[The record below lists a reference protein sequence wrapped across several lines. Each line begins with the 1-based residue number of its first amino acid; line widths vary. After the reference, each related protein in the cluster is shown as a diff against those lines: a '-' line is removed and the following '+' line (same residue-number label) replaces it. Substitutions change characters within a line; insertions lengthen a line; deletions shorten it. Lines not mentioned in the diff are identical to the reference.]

1 MSGIPFID
9 LKTQYARLK
18 PQIDNAI
25 QEVLDDGRYI
35 LGPAVQ
41 RLETE
46 LAGYCGVR
54 HAISC
59 ASGTDAIFMPLLAY
73 GIGPGDAVFVP
84 SFTFTAS
91 AEVILLAGASPVFV
105 DVEEDSYNI
114 DLKDLERKI
123 AETKGAGKL
132 SPKAIIAVDLFG
144 LPADWDELNALA
156 DREGLRLISD
166 AAQSFGGAY
175 RGKKVGS
182 LAPVSGTSFFPAKP
196 LGGYGDGGAIF
207 TDDDDLAA
215 VLKSI
220 RVHGAGSD
228 RYEVVRIGINGRLD
242 SIQAAILSVKLS
254 VFDDEIEARERV
266 ANTYDEALKDVV
278 TVPKRIDGMQSAWAQ
293 YTIKTDK
300 RAQVQASLK
309 EAGIPTMIYY
319 PKPMHLQAPY
329 APYGGGEGSLPVSE
343 MTCEKVMSLPMHP
356 YLSDGDANRIA
367 ELVRQAMGKAESSR
381 GT

>member
-9 LKTQYARLK
+9 LKPQYARLK
-18 PQIDNAI
+18 PQIDAAI

-35 LGPAVQ
+35 LGPAVEK
-41 RLETE
+41 LEAE
-46 LAGYCGVR
+46 LAEYCGVR
-54 HAISC
+54 HAVSC

-73 GIGPGDAVFVP
+73 GVGPGDAVFVP

-91 AEVILLAGASPVFV
+91 AEVILLTGASPVFV
-105 DVEEDSYNI
+105 DVEADSFNL
-114 DLKDLERKI
+114 DLADLERKI
-123 AETKGAGKL
+123 AETRKAGKL
-132 SPKAIIAVDLFG
+132 EPKAIIAVDLFG
-144 LPADWDELNALA
+144 LPADWDGLTTLA
-156 DREGLRLISD
+156 DREKLHLISD
-166 AAQSFGGAY
+166 AAQSFGGTY
-175 RGKKVGS
+175 HGKHVGS

-254 VFDDEIEARERV
+254 VFDDEIEARARV
-266 ANTYDEALKDVV
+266 ANVYDDALKDIVA
-278 TVPKRIDGMQSAWAQ
+278 VPKRIEGLQSAWAQ
-293 YTIKTDK
+293 YTIKSGK
-300 RAQVQASLK
+300 RAGVQAHLK

-343 MTCEKVMSLPMHP
+343 TICEEVMSLPMHP
-356 YLSDGDANRIA
+356 YLKEDDAKRIGA
-367 ELVRQAMGKAESSR
+367 EVRRALD
-381 GT
+381 

>member
-1 MSGIPFID
+1 MSGVPFVD
-9 LKTQYARLK
+9 LKAQYARLK
-18 PQIDNAI
+18 PQIAEAI
-25 QEVLDDGRYI
+25 QDVLDDGRYI
-35 LGPAVQ
+35 LGPAVT
-41 RLETE
+41 RLEEE
-46 LAGYCGVR
+46 LAAYCGVR

-59 ASGTDAIFMPLLAY
+59 ASGTDAIYMPLLAY
-73 GIGPGDAVFVP
+73 GVGPGDAVFVP

-105 DVEEDSYNI
+105 DVEADSFNI
-114 DLKDLERKI
+114 DLADLERKI
-123 AETKGAGKL
+123 AETRAAGKL
-132 SPKAIIAVDLFG
+132 KPKAIVAVDLFG
-144 LPADWDELNALA
+144 LPADWNALNALA
-156 DREGLRLISD
+156 EREDMHLISD

-175 RGKKVGS
+175 HNTRVGA

-207 TDDDDLAA
+207 TDDDDLAD

-254 VFDDEIEARERV
+254 VFDSELEARERV
-266 ANTYDEALKDVV
+266 AGIYDEVLKGAVA
-278 TVPKRIDGMQSAWAQ
+278 VPKRIDGLRSAWAQ

-300 RAQVQASLK
+300 RAAVQKTLS
-309 EAGIPTMIYY
+309 EAGIPSMIYY

-343 MTCEKVMSLPMHP
+343 AICEQVMSLPMHP
-356 YLSDGDANRIA
+356 YLSDEDARRVA
-367 ELVRQAMGKAESSR
+367 ELVKQAAG
-381 GT
+381 